1 MKWAED
7 QKKTKYFVLTA
18 HVYCKILIRGADMGF
33 TIEDMLT
40 ISEEKYK
47 MDLIAGE
54 KGWSNSISWLLMLED
69 LTIIQNFKG
78 KELAVTTGLGFRT
91 EESLEKL
98 VRELNDY
105 GASGLLINTGKY
117 ITDIPRSVIEYC
129 NENDLPLVTVP
140 WEIYLADMIKD
151 LSVQIFMQS
160 VADEQ
165 ISNAFINAIE
175 SPMAID
181 QYSRDLRA
189 YYDIDGTFQVALV
202 SSGDLDSMDTV
213 ERKRISFRMQL
224 FLANLTHNGQ
234 FFYYDSCFVVIM
246 NAISEK
252 QCEEILEPFAKRLNV
267 RMPQRKIWIGISSQV
282 KGIENLHVAYKR
294 AKAAVRMAQSEGTP
308 IMYFDRMGLYRL
320 LYSVE
325 DHMLLEELSE
335 EILKPLIDHDAR
347 RDSGYV
353 ETLEC
358 FLRNGGSI
366 KAVADEM
373 FIHRNTLLYRMNN
386 IRELLNC
393 SLESPEDRMKY
404 LTACMIRKMNIL
416 PDNTDIK

>member
-1 MKWAED
+1 
-7 QKKTKYFVLTA
+7 
-18 HVYCKILIRGADMGF
+18 MGF

-40 ISEEKYK
+40 ISEQKYK
-47 MDLIAGE
+47 MKLIAGDN
-54 KGWSNSISWLLMLED
+54 GWSNSISWLLMLED

-78 KELAVTTGLGFRT
+78 KEFAVTTGLGFRT
-91 EESLEKL
+91 AESLEKL
-98 VRELNDY
+98 VRELNEM

-117 ITDIPRSVIEYC
+117 ITEIPHSVIEYC
-129 NENDLPLVTVP
+129 NENDLPLLTVP

-165 ISNAFINAIE
+165 ISNALINAIE
-175 SPMAID
+175 SPLMAD
-181 QYSRDLRA
+181 QYSKDLRA
-189 YYDIDGTFQVALV
+189 YIDIDGTFQIALIT
-202 SSGDLDSMDTV
+202 SGDLDSMDTV

-282 KGIENLHVAYKR
+282 NGIENLHVAYKR
-294 AKAAVRMAQSEGTP
+294 AKAAVRMAKSEDAP
-308 IMYFDRMGLYRL
+308 IMYFDRMGMYRL

-325 DHMLLEELSE
+325 DHMLLDELSGG
-335 EILKPLIDHDAR
+335 ILKPLIDHDDR
-347 RDSGYV
+347 KDSGYV
-353 ETLEC
+353 ETLES

-386 IRELLNC
+386 IRNLLDC
-393 SLESPEDRMKY
+393 SLESPEDRMNY
-404 LTACMIRKMNIL
+404 LIACMIRKM
-416 PDNTDIK
+416 DV